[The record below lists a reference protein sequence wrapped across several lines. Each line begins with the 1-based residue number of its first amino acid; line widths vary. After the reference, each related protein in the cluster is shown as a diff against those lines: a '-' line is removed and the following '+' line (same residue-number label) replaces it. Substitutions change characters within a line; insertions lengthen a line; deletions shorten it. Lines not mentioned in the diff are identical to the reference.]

1 MTEENKQMIT
11 IDDVEYA
18 VEDLSEDAIKVINL
32 ITKSNQ
38 READLAFD
46 LDQIRVARQ
55 LMFNDLKAML
65 PQKEEASSD
74 EQSD

>member
-18 VEDLSEDAIKVINL
+18 VEDLGEDAIKLINL